1 MLDIHS
7 LARALG
13 GTICGRDSVVCPG
26 PGHSRADRSLSVKI
40 APDNPDGFV
49 VYSHAGDDPI
59 VCKNYVRERLGLP
72 SWRPS
77 ERERLPI
84 RRHAPMPDIE
94 RHAQHMRFAAALERL
109 EEERKRRVNEKIE
122 AGLAVRVPLLA
133 TATQNLADRMADK
146 MAELRAAGEGREV
159 VFDPLI
165 VATGVPRGEPIS
177 TGKADSD
184 PLVKSRYEKP
194 VPLPARPARAVPDM
208 TEAKKITATIA
219 PIRDERDFGTVIFGS
234 YKVEGGQVH
243 VADDKGRH
251 LTSTP
256 VGCDDDVEMVAR
268 RLLRQKLTGANG
280 FDGPLSLPK
289 RSIV

>member
-1 MLDIHS
+1 MQLTDP
-7 LARALG
+7 
-13 GTICGRDSVVCPG
+13 D
-26 PGHSRADRSLSVKI
+26 KI
-40 APDNPDGFV
+40 
-49 VYSHAGDDPI
+49 
-59 VCKNYVRERLGLP
+59 
-72 SWRPS
+72 
-77 ERERLPI
+77 
-84 RRHAPMPDIE
+84 
-94 RHAQHMRFAAALERL
+94 AAALERL

-184 PLVKSRYEKP
+184 PLVTPRYPKP
-194 VPLPARPARAVPDM
+194 EPLPVRPARAAPDM

-219 PIRDERDFGTVIFGS
+219 PRGGDERDCGVVFFGS

-243 VADDKGRH
+243 VADQDGRS
-251 LTSTP
+251 LGSLP
-256 VGCDDDVEMVAR
+256 VGPDDNVEVVAR
-268 RLLRQKLTGANG
+268 RLLREKTAANCD
-280 FDGPLSLPK
+280 FFGPVSYRK